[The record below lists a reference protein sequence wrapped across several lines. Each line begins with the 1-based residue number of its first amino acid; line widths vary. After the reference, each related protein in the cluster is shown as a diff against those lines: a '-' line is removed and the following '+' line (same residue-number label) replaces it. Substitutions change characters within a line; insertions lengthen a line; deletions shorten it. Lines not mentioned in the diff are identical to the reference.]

1 MNLTKITQTGHMTKA
16 FDPDRRI
23 PQETIDT
30 LLEFLRFSPS
40 SVNVQPW
47 HFFVASTQEGK
58 ERIAKEMRPE
68 QAVNAVKVENAS
80 HVIVFCT
87 RMSLPTGYMDIMLDK
102 EERDGWFKSASA
114 KKHWGDS
121 ASDWVSLH
129 EYDYKDL
136 QHWMEKQTYMALG
149 MLLIAAAEFGID
161 VSPLEGFDPRRLDAE
176 LGLREKGFTSSVL
189 LPLGYRDFEK
199 DHAVHTPKSR
209 LSKEELFTFI

>member
-1 MNLTKITQTGHMTKA
+1 MNLTTITQTGHMTKA

-23 PQETIDT
+23 PQETMDT

-47 HFFVASTQEGK
+47 HFIVASTPEGK
-58 ERIAKEMRPE
+58 ERIAKDLHPE
-68 QAVNAVKVENAS
+68 HDHNILKVVNAS

-87 RMSLPTGYMDIMLDK
+87 RMSLPTGYMDTILNK
-102 EERDGWFKSASA
+102 EERDGWLNGASE
-114 KKHWGDS
+114 KKRWGDG
-121 ASDWVSLH
+121 ACDWINLH

-161 VSPLEGFDPRRLDAE
+161 VSALEGFNPRKLDAE
-176 LGLREKGFTSSVL
+176 LRLREKGFTSSVL
-189 LPLGYRDFEK
+189 LALGYRDVEK
-199 DHAVHTPKSR
+199 DYAVHLPKSR